1 MFEDPY
7 GKQVS
12 LMVYDN
18 EPTARMAEQRLN
30 LEGIPCLVKSLG
42 GGPGLWG
49 TSYNLLHDL
58 LVYERDQIRAREIL
72 KISLDDLGEKES
84 VSQYECA
91 TPDHVINRRAITF
104 MILIM
109 VIFLVFILVTSI
121 G

>member
-18 EPTARMAEQRLN
+18 EPTVRMAEQRLN

-58 LVYERDQIRAREIL
+58 LVYERDLIRAREIL

-84 VSQYECA
+84 FSQCEPPA
-91 TPDHVINRRAITF
+91 PDNVINHRVITF
-104 MILIM
+104 TISVI
-109 VIFLVFILVTSI
+109 VIFLVFIFVISI